1 MCFGPFV
8 PWNMGTALH
17 FGRDLAIIAL
27 PLWWSHL
34 KPRNYALLATAAKR
48 RSRFANASLVIPTIH
63 SPPGYCSS
71 SLKIKYVLNKQS
83 RYVRSSFALFTLQ
96 WVDVKPLPKRNEF
109 IYKRRIITVENLNIG
124 RNNSVNLIQI
134 PGIVCSLGWR
144 ESPPLSWDG
153 WFRRIQHPEKCGSSP
168 CLPGKLG
175 GDLTRNLTR
184 GGTTTKVWDVR
195 LKYCTRGRS

>member
-48 RSRFANASLVIPTIH
+48 RSRFANASLNNP
-63 SPPGYCSS
+63 SS
-71 SLKIKYVLNKQS
+71 SSRILFILLENEMCFKQTKTFFCSFHMAMSLNQ
-83 RYVRSSFALFTLQ
+83 T
-96 WVDVKPLPKRNEF
+96 LPKRNEF
-109 IYKRRIITVENLNIG
+109 IYKRRIITEGNLNIE

-134 PGIVCSLGWR
+134 PGIVCILLHSSR
-144 ESPPLSWDG
+144 SFPPSWDG
-153 WFRRIQHPEKCGSSP
+153 WFRGNHPTPRKMW
-168 CLPGKLG
+168 
-175 GDLTRNLTR
+175 LTRWGRTW
-184 GGTTTKVWDVR
+184 GI
-195 LKYCTRGRS
+195 LKHKI

>member
-63 SPPGYCSS
+63 PSS
-71 SLKIKYVLNKQS
+71 SRILFILLENEMCFKQTKTFFCSFHMAMSLNQ
-83 RYVRSSFALFTLQ
+83 T
-96 WVDVKPLPKRNEF
+96 LPKRNEF
-109 IYKRRIITVENLNIG
+109 IYKRRIITEGNLNIE

-134 PGIVCSLGWR
+134 PGIVCSL
-144 ESPPLSWDG
+144 SPPLSWDG
-153 WFRRIQHPEKCGSSP
+153 WFRGIQHPEKCGSSP
-168 CLPGKLG
+168 WRG
-175 GDLTRNLTR
+175 NLE
-184 GGTTTKVWDVR
+184 GILHGI
-195 LKYCTRGRS
+195 

>member
-109 IYKRRIITVENLNIG
+109 IYKRRIITEGNLNIG

-134 PGIVCSLGWR
+134 PGIVCSL
-144 ESPPLSWDG
+144 SPPLSWDG

-168 CLPGKLG
+168 CR
-175 GDLTRNLTR
+175 GDLEGILH
-184 GGTTTKVWDVR
+184 GI
-195 LKYCTRGRS
+195 